1 MKFNKK
7 VFIKIAVPI
16 VIVIIIIGIW
26 AKKNKP
32 ETEHSD
38 IRETNSQNITET
50 EKRIEL
56 PDNLKNADFS
66 LAVQEMVDYKELS
79 KYGIPIIVDYG
90 SDSCIPCQQMAPA
103 LETLNKEFTGKA
115 FVKFV
120 DVWEY
125 QEAASNVPLQVI
137 PTQVL
142 FNSDGTPFVPSKE
155 LSEEIEFSFYNNKD
169 TNEHAITT
177 HQGGLT
183 EEQLRKILKEM
194 GAE

>member
-7 VFIKIAVPI
+7 VFIKIAVPM
-16 VIVIIIIGIW
+16 VIVITIIGIW
-26 AKKNKP
+26 AMKNKP
-32 ETEHSD
+32 KAESSTGNETKAE
-38 IRETNSQNITET
+38 NVTET
-50 EKRIEL
+50 EKAEL
-56 PDNLKNADFS
+56 PDYLKDADFT
-66 LAVQEMVDYKELS
+66 LEVEQMVDYKELS

-103 LETLNKEFTGKA
+103 LETLNKEFIGKA

-120 DVWEY
+120 DVWKY

-155 LSEEIEFSFYNNKD
+155 LSEEIEFSLYNNKD
-169 TNEHAITT
+169 TNEHAFTT
-177 HQGGLT
+177 HQGGIT